1 MEYSEEQVVRYV
13 DDEMDGEERQALETA
28 MAADADLVRRI
39 ALYREMKAE
48 LSERLGDDEK
58 REALGRTL
66 ADMRERYFGAASSD
80 GDGVGARVVG
90 RDRGGD
96 EIAGVDR
103 VDVDRVDVDRADV
116 DRVDVDRA
124 AGEKGRVVPMRRW
137 ITGVAAA
144 AVAVFAMVMLWPAK
158 EDVWTSQ
165 LFSKPVIENV
175 ERGSG
180 GDTLMQA
187 ASALYNKHDYA
198 GAIRLFDTIV
208 AGDGNNWEAAFY
220 RGVAKLQM
228 DSVEAAR
235 PDLERVFASES
246 LFKWEAAYYLGVS
259 YGVKK
264 DEAHARE
271 WLEKI
276 PEGAPYRKEAQALL
290 KKMK

>member
-28 MAADADLVRRI
+28 MAVDADLVRRV

-48 LSERLGDDEK
+48 LSERLGDDDK

-66 ADMRERYFGAASSD
+66 ADMRGRYFGAASS
-80 GDGVGARVVG
+80 GAGAAVHGLDRV
-90 RDRGGD
+90 DTD
-96 EIAGVDR
+96 H
-103 VDVDRVDVDRADV
+103 VDVDRVNV
-116 DRVDVDRA
+116 DRVKVDRGDVDHGD
-124 AGEKGRVVPMRRW
+124 AGHAGAKVRVVSMRRW

-158 EDVWTSQ
+158 EDVWTSKM
-165 LFSKPVIENV
+165 FSKPVIENV

-208 AGDGNNWEAAFY
+208 AGDGNNWEASFY
-220 RGVAKLQM
+220 RGVAHLQM

-235 PDLERVFASES
+235 PDLERVFVSQS

-264 DEAHARE
+264 DEARARE

-276 PEGAPYRKEAQALL
+276 PEGAPYRQEAQALL
-290 KKMK
+290 KRIR